1 MYPRTRASKQA
12 SQCYKSN
19 SESMSKRGSE
29 WVNECMGSL
38 ERLKNIHFMAGHP
51 QLWLVTQRIGSRC
64 MLKSGLISQ
73 TLQPKKSHH
82 WGFQVAVSLLKVQSP
97 ESLTWSTLAPWT
109 LSTSNSMA
117 LQAGWGATE
126 VDGIF
131 HLGVKKYHVNIE
143 HVYTYIYIYTQ
154 RFGWMATWKH

>member
-19 SESMSKRGSE
+19 SESMSKRRSE
-29 WVNECMGSL
+29 WVDECMGSL

-64 MLKSGLISQ
+64 MLKSGPISQ
-73 TLQPKKSHH
+73 PLQPTKKSPFRKNK
-82 WGFQVAVSLLKVQSP
+82 WTPLGIFKLLFPYSKCSWLVAEFITSV
-97 ESLTWSTLAPWT
+97 ESLTWSALAPWT

-117 LQAGWGATE
+117 WLKLVGGATE
-126 VDGIF
+126 VDVKYPP
-131 HLGVKKYHVNIE
+131 GVEKYHVNIE
-143 HVYTYIYIYTQ
+143 Y
-154 RFGWMATWKH
+154 